1 MRRVP
6 AILALTAAL
15 LLAVLA
21 VPGPLA
27 PAPVARAHHSGELLC
42 PEELE
47 PIHDGIL
54 NPAEYH
60 ENHFD
65 PRTKV
70 LVSFGCVDDA
80 TRMMHVALVTPWAHW
95 TELRVQAAEAWNGD
109 LNVVRTSMDAVE
121 DGFVNSTSTRFVDDL
136 DLGGSYDVVDPAAKQ
151 VGDVFV
157 YEFGLPLL
165 SPDAYDCQLAGN
177 GSFYFQLAYVT
188 VAGMDGQESELVE
201 SDPQVIRLG
210 HGPREGLATSVELS
224 LPPGSEARETSE
236 IIVGVRDET
245 DAPLAARPVSVF
257 ARTAFGFLDLGTA
270 FTNEQGVAS
279 VEYAP
284 LGEGEFLIGA
294 AFAGGPDLLASVSWL
309 RLVVGPDGTS
319 VGASPG
325 LRFIEMV
332 ITLVLGGVWMTF
344 GYSFYL
350 VRTALRDPKDRRH
363 RDRKSEG

>member
-1 MRRVP
+1 MTRTP
-6 AILALTAAL
+6 AILALSAAL
-15 LLAVLA
+15 LFAVLA
-21 VPGPLA
+21 VPGPLG

-47 PIHDGIL
+47 PIHDGVL
-54 NPAEYH
+54 HPGEYH
-60 ENHFD
+60 ENSFD
-65 PRTKV
+65 ARTKV
-70 LVSFGCVDDA
+70 LVSFGCVDDSA
-80 TRMMHVALVTPWAHW
+80 RMMHVALVTPWAHW
-95 TELRVQAAEAWNGD
+95 TELRVQAVEAWNGD
-109 LNVVRTSMDAVE
+109 MNVVRISGDAVE

-136 DLGGSYDVVDPAAKQ
+136 DLGGSYDVDNPVSKR
-151 VGDVFV
+151 VGDVYV

-165 SPDAYDCQLAGN
+165 SQDSYDCQLAGN

-188 VAGMDGQESELVE
+188 VEGMDGQESALVE
-201 SDPQVIRLG
+201 SDPQVIRFG

-224 LPPGSEARETSE
+224 LPRGSEAGEASE

-270 FTNEQGVAS
+270 YTNEQGVAS

-309 RLVVGPDGTS
+309 RLVVGPDGDS
-319 VGASPG
+319 VALPQEP
-325 LRFIEMV
+325 RFIETV
-332 ITLVLGGVWMTF
+332 IALVLGGVWVTF
-344 GYSFYL
+344 GYSFYI
-350 VRTALRDPKDRRH
+350 VRTALRDPRDRH
-363 RDRKSEG
+363 RTGRKQEG